1 METITCVRTYS
12 QQIMA
17 QVLKRTCVLDF
28 SNTVHKAD
36 IERLAE
42 LDDHEVVREV
52 QVSWISHDGIQVLIG
67 IE

>member
-1 METITCVRTYS
+1 MYVCLLLLAAKELPGWSIN
-12 QQIMA
+12 QGMI
-17 QVLKRTCVLDF
+17 DF

-52 QVSWISHDGIQVLIG
+52 QVGVKVKDQGPQLMNRG
-67 IE
+67 

>member
-1 METITCVRTYS
+1 
-12 QQIMA
+12 MA
-17 QVLKRTCVLDF
+17 QVLKCTCVLDF

-52 QVSWISHDGIQVLIG
+52 QVRWISHDGIRVLIG